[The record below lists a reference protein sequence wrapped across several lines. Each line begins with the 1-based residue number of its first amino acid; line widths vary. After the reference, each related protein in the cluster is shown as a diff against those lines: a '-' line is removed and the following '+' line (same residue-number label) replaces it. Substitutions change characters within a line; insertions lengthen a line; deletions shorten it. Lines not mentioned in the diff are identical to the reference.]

1 VTLVDGLRS
10 VLPDVAVRDPSE
22 PDSPAWH
29 GATPEFIASPS
40 STEDVSRLLVW
51 AAQEGLGVLPVAS
64 GSHAD
69 PVSNGRFVALDTSLL
84 SGIEEYEPADLTIT
98 AGAGTRFA
106 TVDDALRGN
115 GQWAPFDPPAARGRS
130 MGGLVSEA
138 AHGSLWAG
146 YGALKNHVLGATVV
160 TGDGR
165 VLRLG
170 GKVVKNVAG
179 YDLLRSVVGGRGR
192 LCVLTSVCLRA
203 FPLPPQ
209 ERVLLM
215 SGTSVA
221 ELIESALAVG
231 TAPVLPASIVV
242 AGPLDVL
249 DGRAALVVRL
259 HGAESTVDA
268 DQATLETHVG
278 RPFDRVMD
286 VRDGAARILSQL
298 QDLGAAEERCIEIS
312 VLPSQLSG
320 LVSCAAD
327 VGLGPMVVDSYAGRI
342 RIGGADLGVDPV
354 GTLRAAAEKAGG
366 ALRIVRW
373 NGADSPTSTPQ
384 SAVTAMLSER
394 LESIFDPG
402 GVLWPARS

>member
-1 VTLVDGLRS
+1 MTLVHELRS
-10 VLPDVAVRDPSE
+10 ALPDVAVRDPSE
-22 PDSPAWH
+22 LGGPTWP
-29 GATPEFIASPS
+29 GMKPEFVASPS

-51 AAQEGLGVLPVAS
+51 AAQEDLGVLAVAS

-69 PVSNGRFVALDTSLL
+69 PVSDGRFVALDTSLL

-106 TVDDALRGN
+106 TVDDALREN
-115 GQWAPFDPPAARGRS
+115 GQWAPFDPPAARDRS

-209 ERVLLM
+209 ERVLM
-215 SGTSVA
+215 ISAASVA
-221 ELIESALAVG
+221 ELIDSALAVG
-231 TAPVLPASIVV
+231 TAPVLPVSIVV
-242 AGPLDVL
+242 AGPLDAL

-268 DQATLETHVG
+268 DQAILETHVG
-278 RPFDRVMD
+278 TSFDRLTEAS
-286 VRDGAARILSQL
+286 DGAARILSQL
-298 QDLGAAEERCIEIS
+298 QDLGAVEDRCVEVS

-320 LVSCAAD
+320 VVSAAAD

-342 RIGGADLGVDPV
+342 RIGGSDLGVDPV
-354 GTLRAAAEKAGG
+354 GTLREAAEQAGG

-373 NGADSPTSTPQ
+373 GRADFPTGTPQ
-384 SAVTAMLSER
+384 SMATAMLSER